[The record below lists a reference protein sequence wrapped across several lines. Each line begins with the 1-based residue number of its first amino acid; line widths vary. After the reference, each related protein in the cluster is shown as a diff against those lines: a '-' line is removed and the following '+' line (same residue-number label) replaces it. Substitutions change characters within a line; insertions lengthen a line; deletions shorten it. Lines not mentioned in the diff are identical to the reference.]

1 MARAKEPD
9 YLALAAKKVGR
20 PATHAAKQ
28 RKLLIYSRN
37 KKGKTWLSVSAGI
50 EKTLVLDPEHGTDTM
65 VSKNPYVWP
74 ITRWQDIQEAWGAL
88 RTGELSPKVLGLGKT
103 DVPFEYLSV
112 DGCTRMNSMAL
123 RYVMSQEEERNL
135 DRKPGFVQRSDYG
148 KSGELMKQMLLNFHS
163 LPMGVVYTSQER
175 LLTASNGDE
184 DSDDES
190 SYYVADLPNAVR
202 AAVYSVVDVIG
213 RLYVVRVPKKGT
225 LDEMLPQRRLQ
236 IGIHER
242 YDTGA
247 RSDFKMPDVVKNPT
261 IPKLEALM
269 LGE

>member
-1 MARAKEPD
+1 MVKTREPN
-9 YLALAAKKVGR
+9 YLEIASKKVGR

-28 RKLLIYSRN
+28 RKLLIYGRN
-37 KKGKTWLSVSAGI
+37 KKGKTWLSVSAGV
-50 EKTLVLDPEHGTDTM
+50 ERTLVLDPERGTDTM

-74 ITRWQDIQEAWGAL
+74 ITKWEDIQEAWGAL
-88 RTGELSPKVLGLGKT
+88 RTGELSPKILGLGKGT
-103 DVPFEYLSV
+103 TPFDYLSV
-112 DGCTRMNSMAL
+112 DGTTRMNNMAL
-123 RYVMSQEEERNL
+123 RYVMSQEEQRNL

-163 LPMGVVYTSQER
+163 LPMGVVYTAQER
-175 LLTASNGDE
+175 MLTASNGDE
-184 DSDDES
+184 DSDDET

-213 RLYVVRVPKKGT
+213 RIYVTRVPKKGS
-225 LDEMLPQRRLQ
+225 LDEMVAQRRLQ
-236 IGIHER
+236 IGIHEL
-242 YDTGA
+242 YDTGC
-247 RSDFKMPDVVKNPT
+247 RSDFKLPDVLKNPT